1 MSQAV
6 KRACDACHRRKV
18 KCDGINPCRNCSS
31 AQLSCTYNAIPQK
44 KGPKGSRAKVISEL
58 RETQRQT
65 SLTAKVHNRMNGIPS
80 PPEPMGGAPTPG
92 MLSPELVK
100 DCLDF
105 YFANLYEKAPVLD
118 RRRIEQQLPYME
130 QNRDT
135 YCLLTA
141 LCGFMVVQPGM
152 ALPLG
157 DYNLDMYPGADLAAS
172 QVLLEEC
179 LRVRRGHDYLDSPTL
194 DTLATSFFIF
204 AIYQSIELHDK
215 AWFYLREATTMVHL
229 SGMNKEETY
238 GQWDAAESSRRRRLY
253 WLFFVLERAH
263 AIQRQ
268 RPLTL
273 QASIKPPSSADDPT
287 DPQAHQLTSFIMLV
301 KLFHSF
307 DDAFTSSWN
316 KTRSNLPHQHIATL
330 QKQLADMLPT
340 YLCQD
345 DNLSN
350 LHTNQQWLKSTHWQ
364 LSNGSMSS
372 HNADGIDWQVPRDLS
387 RDLLMKMASQF
398 PGQGMELLGSG
409 LIEKVFEIGSNM
421 MDFLVTQPASRDPFS
436 LGPREQLNQILNIVG
451 VMRNGNN
458 HVLPL
463 LFTKINDVLP
473 RLTNLMLQNAP
484 ENCALANID
493 IFDGF
498 GNAGMA
504 QPPPQMQ
511 MQMDNDYDRKF
522 SVAEYE
528 KNFEMNGV
536 SNESHGVPTSS
547 STSSIPAATSAEL
560 ASPYASSPS
569 VMSPGMEFPRQ
580 HLNDFCA
587 PIPEQV
593 MSPVGQSMSGSS
605 SMSFQ
610 SMQQHQQQQSHQ
622 QHQHHNHMLQSQYM
636 SQHATQH
643 ALPQSQSMNGF
654 NSPSTPSPPG
664 MNTASMPTSHSMSQG
679 LMNQMPRQPPQRTN
693 SFAMP
698 QQGQVRT
705 VGDFHA
711 LQRSNTGDLTTM
723 AGMGGGEMDYGGMR

>member
-229 SGMNKEETY
+229 SGMNKEDTY
-238 GQWDAAESSRRRRLY
+238 GQWDATESSRRRRLY

-493 IFDGF
+493 IFDG
-498 GNAGMA
+498 
-504 QPPPQMQ
+504 
-511 MQMDNDYDRKF
+511 
-522 SVAEYE
+522 
-528 KNFEMNGV
+528 
-536 SNESHGVPTSS
+536 PT
-547 STSSIPAATSAEL
+547 
-560 ASPYASSPS
+560 

-580 HLNDFCA
+580 HQNDFCA

-605 SMSFQ
+605 SMNFQ
-610 SMQQHQQQQSHQ
+610 SMQQHQQQQQQQQSHQ

-643 ALPQSQSMNGF
+643 SLPQSQSMNGF

-664 MNTASMPTSHSMSQG
+664 MNTASMPTAHSMSQG

-723 AGMGGGEMDYGGMR
+723 AGMGGGDMDYGGMR